1 MNIIKKD
8 SIKCRINH
16 IILYQILL
24 DLLPVQNYELA
35 PNLLNNISDIIEII
49 KSRKRDKWKY
59 IYFNNKN
66 INQLLYDEDKNI
78 NIDITDVEIFKDFEY
93 LFYLDCLILNDEEII
108 NYTFTK
114 NFIIEIYEY
123 LKLVSSSKNL
133 IELIILSKI
142 VLNMLNN
149 YKSCDFYDEN
159 SDEKELDEIEN
170 YCKEIINEH
179 LNIFEEIELD
189 ITEDEFYSSPI
200 YEIYIKCIN
209 ALIKLDKFANY
220 EFINRIAND
229 LNLEKIHI
237 PEKMFDELNKIL
249 NMEYDCA
256 KSYLIQ
262 KVEDLFNVKIIN
274 FFYFMLKYVYK
285 TPFYFFHVPL
295 LLYVRN
301 VIIFILRNNLDLLC
315 YYRMKNEQNAE
326 LTERLDYVIMKITDN
341 EYYYD
346 KYINEYR
353 LGKLKLLLLS
363 ENFFFES
370 NNDEIKI
377 IENVVKNKR
386 TEKYEAILMNKEIK
400 SIFEKISVRLE
411 MINNLEHKDLH
422 LANIFIN
429 EKQLINFGNKWKLTE
444 KCIKDKKFSKLFR
457 NNKIKLYNNIFTNQ
471 NISDKVQAIFSKKEI
486 DYFINENM
494 ELAKSNLSAE
504 SKVIAKALDSIDYHY
519 NFDKKN
525 DSSSILIQSY
535 IISANSK
542 SFSNPKS
549 FSRLIKNDNLEDFKK
564 EKDRFTKSDKYI
576 IINHVAVIGRHKG
589 AAEYIRQLSNGQFV
603 SGGSENKLYI
613 YEKTITLSKSIDM
626 KESQYNIY
634 EVESEN
640 KKENEINL
648 MSFSQNKIYYCTLD
662 TKNKEM
668 KINGKLKNSSLISV
682 YKLDKKTSLIVGLE
696 KIAEIDNE
704 WNLKNINIK
713 SLYNLDMFCRGGK
726 LLNFVIERIEQ
737 GEKTKE
743 NVPIFTLTSNDEI
756 PNGKNMMI
764 FYDYE
769 HKKISYQISQFSFV
783 ASYNNLIEVN
793 QTINSHIKFLLVACK
808 KKVYN
813 NKISEIN
820 GILLIKINIKVI
832 KKEHELKY
840 NYDFVETESFEVSC
854 FCQLLLVENNNSIY
868 DDITYEKNIIIKQ
881 TEYILIGGFDS
892 ERRIGCIKLYKI
904 KKDILNE
911 DNKDNLKNKLEY
923 LQDIDIEK
931 NNEFQGFAGKISCI
945 TQSTITGNILVTCWD
960 GTVHLF
966 RPPNLDSYNPF

>member
-8 SIKCRINH
+8 SIKCRVNP
-16 IILYQILL
+16 IILYQILI
-24 DLLPVQNYELA
+24 DLLPVQNNELA
-35 PNLLNNISDIIEII
+35 PNLINNILDIIEII
-49 KSRKRDKWKY
+49 KSQKRDKWKY

-66 INQLLYDEDKNI
+66 INQLLYNDDKNI
-78 NIDITDVEIFKDFEY
+78 NIDITDVEIFKNFEY
-93 LFYLDCLILNDEEII
+93 SFYLDYLILNDEEII

-114 NFIIEIYEY
+114 NFIIQIFEN
-123 LKLVSSSKNL
+123 LKLVSCSNKYM
-133 IELIILSKI
+133 ELIILSKI
-142 VLNMLNN
+142 VLNMINN
-149 YKSCDFYDEN
+149 YKSCDFYDEDY
-159 SDEKELDEIEN
+159 DEKELDEIEN

-189 ITEDEFYSSPI
+189 ITEDEFYSSPT
-200 YEIYIKCIN
+200 YEIYIKCIK
-209 ALIKLDKFANY
+209 ALIKLDKFENY
-220 EFINRIAND
+220 EFINKIANN

-237 PEKMFDELNKIL
+237 PEKMFDGLNKIL

-274 FFYFMLKYVYK
+274 FYYFMLKYVYK
-285 TPFYFFHVPL
+285 TPFYFFQVPL

-301 VIIFILRNNLDLLC
+301 VIIFILRKNLDLLC
-315 YYRMKNEQNAE
+315 YFRMKNEQNEE
-326 LTERLDYVIMKITDN
+326 LIEHVDYVIMKITDN
-341 EYYYD
+341 KYYYD
-346 KYINEYR
+346 KYINNYR
-353 LGKLKLLLLS
+353 LGKLKTLLLS

-370 NNDEIKI
+370 NNNEIKI
-377 IENVVKNKR
+377 IKNIINNKR

-400 SIFEKISVRLE
+400 IIFEKISVRLE

-429 EKQLINFGNKWKLTE
+429 EEQLKNFGNKWKLTE
-444 KCIKDKKFSKLFR
+444 KCIKDKKLSKLLR
-457 NNKIKLYNNIFTNQ
+457 NNKIKLYKKIFTNEK
-471 NISDKVQAIFSKKEI
+471 ISDKVQAIFSKDEIQDFIEENKE
-486 DYFINENM
+486 
-494 ELAKSNLSAE
+494 LVKSNLSAE
-504 SKVIAKALDSIDYHY
+504 SRLMARALDSIDYQY
-519 NFDKKN
+519 NYDKKF

-542 SFSNPKS
+542 SFSNTKS

-564 EKDRFTKSDKYI
+564 GKDRFTKSDKYI

-589 AAEYIRQLSNGQFV
+589 AAEYIRQLSNGQYM

-613 YEKTITLSKSIDM
+613 YEKTIMLSKSLDM

-662 TKNKEM
+662 TKNKEI
-668 KINGKLKNSSLISV
+668 KTNGKLKNSSLISV
-682 YKLDKKTSLIVGLE
+682 YKLDKKSSLIVGLE
-696 KIAEIDNE
+696 KIAKIDNE

-726 LLNFVIERIEQ
+726 LLNFEIEQTEQTERIVQ
-737 GEKTKE
+737 
-743 NVPIFTLTSNDEI
+743 IFALTSNDEI

-769 HKKISYQISQFSFV
+769 KNKISYRINQFSFV

-793 QTINSHIKFLLVACK
+793 QSINSHIKYLLVSCK
-808 KKVYN
+808 KKNNNN

-820 GILLIKINIKVI
+820 GILLIKINIKII
-832 KKEHELKY
+832 KKEYELKY

-881 TEYILIGGFDS
+881 TEYILLGGFDS
-892 ERRIGCIKLYKI
+892 ERRIGCIKLYKF

-911 DNKDNLKNKLEY
+911 ENIDNLKNKLEY

-931 NNEFQGFAGKISCI
+931 NQEFQGFAGKISCI

-966 RPPNLDSYNPF
+966 RPPNLDSYNLF